1 MGTKDSLRKIIA
13 DFQQIIKDKGYFFE
27 NELTALDEKLD
38 EDVFRLA
45 VVGEYSTGKS
55 TFINALIGQDLLL
68 HMKREATATITYI
81 HNVPKNSD
89 KIGKCEIYYHT
100 GEKKELDNLHDLA
113 KYTTTKSDV
122 DVVREIA
129 HVDVYVNFMGTDVP
143 IIITDTPG
151 LNGMAEGHKEITIG
165 EIKKAHACI
174 YLFSIKGITAYDVTF
189 ICEGRD
195 DEGLS
200 DRNQFQKYVFVC
212 SFPYETEIM
221 KKLIGQGIQI
231 RQKDLNTELLYVI
244 YKRNLRT
251 GATDLDVKDDVIKEI
266 KKEYNK
272 KIMVEVYDEKSSRKQ
287 VFMSHM
293 NLVHCISWDYTEKCK
308 NEIKRIEDR
317 VEEKKKDYDNIERPA
332 IEKEGYGDP
341 QRMEQS
347 VKSFRKLKTGMDI
360 MEQYLSNY
368 ITSKMYKRGE
378 NIILNFYRRIFSSD
392 ILLWSIDEEYEI
404 MKKEMKKMLERKVLS
419 CNKKEIIPADEMEF
433 RKVLSKTNIH
443 TDFARL
449 LDEYYRNDIK
459 EYIFDR
465 IQQKMKKLR
474 EYLDFNEEE
483 NE

>member
-1 MGTKDSLRKIIA
+1 MH
-13 DFQQIIKDKGYFFE
+13 QI
-27 NELTALDEKLD
+27 LL
-38 EDVFRLA
+38 
-45 VVGEYSTGKS
+45 VGCK
-55 TFINALIGQDLLL
+55 
-68 HMKREATATITYI
+68 
-81 HNVPKNSD
+81 SD
-89 KIGKCEIYYHT
+89 KMSYVKSLIANHT
-100 GEKKELDNLHDLA
+100 KEVLEASISKMENLDHTDEACITLRLCNLSNSKYLETVENRNEKKEIRIQCGWIPRNMEL
-113 KYTTTKSDV
+113 
-122 DVVREIA
+122 
-129 HVDVYVNFMGTDVP
+129 
-143 IIITDTPG
+143 
-151 LNGMAEGHKEITIG
+151 
-165 EIKKAHACI
+165 
-174 YLFSIKGITAYDVTF
+174 

-419 CNKKEIIPADEMEF
+419 CNKNEIIPADEMEF
-433 RKVLSKTNIH
+433 RKVLSRTNIH